1 MLSRMSMIIAQSINK
16 ADPKTD
22 IELMAYTLKN
32 KLNPFFAITIAFGLC
47 LWTNQWIGVIVSY
60 LLLMLIRGKSGGR
73 HLPSL
78 TLCSLISGL
87 FMGLVPLINY
97 PGSVALIM
105 TIFSTVIFFLFA
117 PNYFHE
123 RIDDGS
129 SDLQNK
135 IIVTVVA
142 ASNIL
147 IGSSLMASI
156 LFVQALTIIPWS
168 RR

>member
-1 MLSRMSMIIAQSINK
+1 MLSKMSMFIAQTINK

-22 IELMAYTLKN
+22 IEVMAYTLKN
-32 KLNPFFAITIAFGLC
+32 KLNPLFAITIAFLIC
-47 LWTNQWIGVIVSY
+47 LWTNQWIGVVVSY

-78 TLCSLISGL
+78 TVCSIVSGL

-97 PGSVALIM
+97 PEILVLGM
-105 TIFSTVIFFLFA
+105 TIFSTLIFVLFA

-123 RIDDGS
+123 HIDDGN
-129 SDLQNK
+129 DLQNK
-135 IIVTVVA
+135 IIVTAVA
-142 ASNIL
+142 TSNIV

>member
-1 MLSRMSMIIAQSINK
+1 MLSRMSMFIAQTINK

-22 IELMAYTLKN
+22 IEIMAYTLKN
-32 KLNPFFAITIAFGLC
+32 KLNPFFAMTLAFSIC
-47 LWTNQWIGVIVSY
+47 FWTNQWIGVIVSY
-60 LLLMLIRGKSGGR
+60 LLLMIIRGKSGGR

-78 TLCSLISGL
+78 TLCSIVSGL
-87 FMGLVPLINY
+87 FMGLIPVISY
-97 PGSVALIM
+97 PEIYVFGM
-105 TIFSTVIFFLFA
+105 TVFSTVIFILFA

-123 RIDDGS
+123 SIDYGN
-129 SDLQNK
+129 DLQNK

-142 ASNIL
+142 ASNIV

-156 LFVQALTIIPWS
+156 LFIQALTIIPWS